1 MKKLIRKYA
10 KLAAKIP
17 ERHYWP
23 IFIFLSLYFVVPYGS
38 EFVVTIL
45 ALGYFKFE
53 QQYRKVVLFGK
64 IISPLP
70 DIIKYGGSVI
80 FFLVMLDDTL
90 FYAAM
95 DILAAFWTANRQ
107 VKKLK
112 EE

>member
-1 MKKLIRKYA
+1 MKKLVRKYL

-23 IFIFLSLYFVVPYGS
+23 LFIFLSLYFVVPYS
-38 EFVVTIL
+38 EFVVTLL

-53 QQYRKVVLFGK
+53 QPYRKAFGK
-64 IISPLP
+64 IIAPLP
-70 DIIKYGGSVI
+70 DIIKYGASVI

-90 FYAAM
+90 FYAAI
-95 DILAAFWTANRQ
+95 ILAALWSNREA
-107 VKKLK
+107 KKIK

>member
-23 IFIFLSLYFVVPYGS
+23 IFIFLSLYFVVPYS

-53 QQYRKVVLFGK
+53 QQYRKAFSK

-90 FYAAM
+90 FYAAI
-95 DILAAFWTANRQ
+95 ILTAFWTNRQ

>member
-1 MKKLIRKYA
+1 MNKLVRKYL
-10 KLAAKIP
+10 KLVKKIP

-23 IFIFLSLYFVVPYGS
+23 LFIFLSLYFVVPYS

-53 QQYRKVVLFGK
+53 QQYRRLFDK
-64 IISPLP
+64 IVSPLP
-70 DIIKYGGSVI
+70 DIIKYGASVI

-90 FYAAM
+90 FYAAI
-95 DILAAFWTANRQ
+95 ILGALWTNRE

-112 EE
+112 DDANNN